1 MGDVFK
7 NIYNCGGFA
16 PYEYKMPENWGGEVF
31 SFEDDFPTADEM
43 RNRKQKLNTVD
54 RVILDEIK
62 RMLEETT
69 GDVSQILYEGDLT
82 STVVKYLCDK
92 GYKVEHIR
100 SLDNP
105 YTKISWRE

>member
-43 RNRKQKLNTVD
+43 RDRKQKLSTID
-54 RVILDEIK
+54 MAILDEIK
-62 RMLEETT
+62 KLLDSANDCTSITYEGSLSST
-69 GDVSQILYEGDLT
+69 VKKFLYER
-82 STVVKYLCDK
+82 
-92 GYKVEHIR
+92 GYKITAGR
-100 SLDNP
+100 QYNTD
-105 YTKISWRE
+105 YTTISWSK

>member
-1 MGDVFK
+1 MGDILKRVCD
-7 NIYNCGGFA
+7 YGGFA
-16 PYEYKMPENWGGEVF
+16 PYEYKWPESWEGKVL
-31 SFEDDFPTADEM
+31 SFEDDFPTADKM
-43 RNRKQKLNTVD
+43 RNRKQKLNTAD

-62 RMLEETT
+62 RTLEETT